1 MAPAYKETQG
11 FEGILNFK
19 GFWDDR
25 YNVDGDLHILEVR
38 YFLADDTMQIVEH
51 NSDGGLK
58 TFLKRQKLP
67 KVLHHNK
74 TLEMYA
80 KL

>member
-1 MAPAYKETQG
+1 MIKAMTHIYKPAQG
-11 FEGILNFK
+11 FEGILIFK

-25 YNVDGDLHILEVR
+25 CNVDGDLHTLEIR
-38 YFLADDTMQIVEH
+38 YFLADDTIQIVEH

-67 KVLHHNK
+67 KVL
-74 TLEMYA
+74 
-80 KL
+80 